1 MAGILA
7 VCRRAHPWR
16 TGRPAM
22 DIEALRSLLSAV
34 RAHESRRRIVI
45 FGSSALLV
53 SLTGAT
59 PAELG
64 VETTLDADLLLD
76 PDEESVR
83 RTLDE
88 ALGSDSE
95 YDVAHGFHADFTDA
109 RIAGDCFPPGWKQRL
124 VPVAGFDAVFAL
136 STSDTAAAKLL
147 ATAFSRLNRRMGRGT
162 ADRGMKDIRA
172 VAALLRA
179 RLLDPVEL
187 QERLESVELPP
198 ALVVEAGKV
207 LDETKEAR

>member
-1 MAGILA
+1 
-7 VCRRAHPWR
+7 
-16 TGRPAM
+16 M

-95 YDVAHGFHADFTDA
+95 YDAAHGFHADFTDA
-109 RIAGDCFPPGWKQRL
+109 RL
-124 VPVAGFDAVFAL
+124 AL

-162 ADRGMKDIRA
+162 ADRGMKDIQA

-179 RLLDPVEL
+179 RLLDPMEL

>member
-1 MAGILA
+1 MVTGNAYREA
-7 VCRRAHPWR
+7 R
-16 TGRPAM
+16 TLP
-22 DIEALRSLLSAV
+22 
-34 RAHESRRRIVI
+34 
-45 FGSSALLV
+45 
-53 SLTGAT
+53 
-59 PAELG
+59 
-64 VETTLDADLLLD
+64 
-76 PDEESVR
+76 

-95 YDVAHGFHADFTDA
+95 YDATHGFHADFTDA
-109 RIAGDCFPPGWKQRL
+109 RIACDCFPTGWQQRL
-124 VPVAGFDAVFAL
+124 VPVPGFDAVFAL

-162 ADRGMKDIRA
+162 ADRGMKDIQA